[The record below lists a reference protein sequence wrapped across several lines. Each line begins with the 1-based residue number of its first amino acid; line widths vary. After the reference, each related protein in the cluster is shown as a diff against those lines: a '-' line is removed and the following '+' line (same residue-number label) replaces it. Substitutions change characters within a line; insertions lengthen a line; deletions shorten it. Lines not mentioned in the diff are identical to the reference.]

1 MLVTSGRTAL
11 HCTVLSCTALHC
23 TALHCTVLHCTV
35 LYCPVLT
42 HLKVADFEYVLVE
55 VKRVHW
61 EKGKEKGKMEKIR
74 YDETMRRSAS
84 EADVR

>member
-1 MLVTSGRTAL
+1 
-11 HCTVLSCTALHC
+11 
-23 TALHCTVLHCTV
+23 
-35 LYCPVLT
+35 
-42 HLKVADFEYVLVE
+42 VLVE

-61 EKGKEKGKMEKIR
+61 EKGKENGKMEKIR